1 MSGDGCCKGNPK
13 PFSGLVQRSLKINVP
28 HDQPVLRARP
38 RRTPLRSTACL
49 DRLPGARGVDAARL
63 VPNYRRPKSWP
74 GLARS
79 AALGRRP
86 QRASHPRIRVPE
98 RARSASRSRGFGGVL
113 VGAVP
118 AVALAY
124 RAVADVPTGH
134 HGPRNPPPL
143 ARRRRSHRRF
153 QVAILA
159 AVRGQG
165 LVLRLSLQR
174 DTTPR

>member
-13 PFSGLVQRSLKINVP
+13 PFSGLAQRSLKINVP

-38 RRTPLRSTACL
+38 RRTRCALRCLHGCRSACL

-63 VPNYRRPKSWP
+63 VPNYRRPKSGP

-143 ARRRRSHRRF
+143 ACAPVTFSDKFGHWNC
-153 QVAILA
+153 VIL
-159 AVRGQG
+159 RY
-165 LVLRLSLQR
+165 
-174 DTTPR
+174 